1 MGLEFVVMEG
11 DTKRKSMRLMPTRLR
26 LISGWR
32 NCVKKMSLTRFLLLA
47 GSMFFAGPVF
57 SDVESTAPLP
67 GPLPE
72 PLTNNTV
79 AEFTHNGVQY
89 VMSFMGLG
97 PGKEFDDISKKAWL
111 WRSDTAAWEPFPD
124 VPVKQG
130 RLAAVAVG
138 LYDRVLLFGGYT
150 VAPDGTEKSTPEVF
164 IINPIDGSYKRRAD
178 MPVPVD
184 DAVAFAY
191 ANRYIYLLSGWH
203 DENNV
208 SHAQVYDSWEDSW
221 AMADA
226 FPGTPVFGH
235 AGGIVGQQFVI
246 VGGVGVLGKTDG
258 KRQFGAINQ
267 AWLGEIDPENP
278 QRISWSELPLLEET
292 AQYRMAAT
300 GDESSGLVL
309 FAGGSRRPYNF
320 NGIGYDGLPAEPEN
334 SLFAWDTAS
343 GKWVVFPEASRAA
356 TMDHR
361 GLLGIGNEGF
371 ITIGGMIAGQEVSAN
386 VVVVPRRVLRAKKPR

>member
-1 MGLEFVVMEG
+1 MNTPSMTVSRAYAGLTTFAFWMFIVVAAVADE
-11 DTKRKSMRLMPTRLR
+11 
-26 LISGWR
+26 
-32 NCVKKMSLTRFLLLA
+32 
-47 GSMFFAGPVF
+47 
-57 SDVESTAPLP
+57 EPLVP

-72 PLTNNTV
+72 ALSNNAV
-79 AEFTHNGVQY
+79 AEYTRDGVQY

-97 PGKEFDDISKKAWL
+97 PGREHGDVSRKAWL
-111 WRSDTAAWEPFPD
+111 WRSDTAAWKPFPD
-124 VPVKQG
+124 VPVEQG

-164 IINPIDGSYKRRAD
+164 IINPLDGSYQRRAD

-184 DAVAFAY
+184 DTVAFAY
-191 ANRYIYLLSGWH
+191 ANRYIYLVSGWH
-203 DENNV
+203 DEGNV
-208 SHAQVYDSWEDSW
+208 SHVQLYDTWEDTW

-226 FPGTPVFGH
+226 FPGRPVFGH
-235 AGGIVGQQFVI
+235 AGGIVGNQFVI
-246 VGGVGVLGKTDG
+246 VGGVGVLGVLDG

-267 AWLGEIDPENP
+267 AWLGEIDPEDP
-278 QRISWSELPLLEET
+278 KKISWSKLPLLDET

-334 SLFAWDTAS
+334 SFFAWDTAT
-343 GKWVVFPEASRAA
+343 GAWVHYPDVSRPD

-361 GLLGIGNEGF
+361 GLLKVGGGAF
-371 ITIGGMIAGQEVSAN
+371 VTIGGMTKGQEVTGR
-386 VVVVPRRVLRAKKPR
+386 VVSRQLPD

>member
-1 MGLEFVVMEG
+1 M
-11 DTKRKSMRLMPTRLR
+11 TITR
-26 LISGWR
+26 
-32 NCVKKMSLTRFLLLA
+32 CLLLIGLMLGLVSA
-47 GSMFFAGPVF
+47 FA
-57 SDVESTAPLP
+57 ESETASPALAP

-72 PLTNNTV
+72 PMTNNAV
-79 AEFTHNGVQY
+79 AEFTYEGVQY

-97 PGKEFDDISKKAWL
+97 PGKEHEDISKKAYL
-111 WRSDTAAWEPFPD
+111 WRSDKAAWEPFPD
-124 VPVKQG
+124 VPVEQG

-150 VAPDGTEKSTPEVF
+150 VAPDGSEKSMPEVF
-164 IINPIDGSYKRRAD
+164 IINPLDGSYKRRAN

-191 ANRYIYLLSGWH
+191 ANRYVYLVSGWH
-203 DENNV
+203 DEGNV
-208 SHAQVYDSWEDSW
+208 SHVQVYDSWEDSW

-246 VGGVGVLGKTDG
+246 VGGVGVLGKKDG
-258 KRQFGAINQ
+258 KRQLGAINQ
-267 AWLGEIDPENP
+267 AWLGEIDPENA
-278 QRISWSELPLLEET
+278 QQISWSELPLLDET

-320 NGIGYDGLPAEPEN
+320 DGIGYDGLPAEPED
-334 SLFAWDTAS
+334 SVFAWDTAAAR
-343 GKWVVFPEASRAA
+343 WVRFPNSSRTA

-361 GLLGIGNEGF
+361 GLLKIGNQGF
-371 ITIGGMIAGQEVSAN
+371 ITIGGMTAGQEVTGS
-386 VVVVPRRVLRAKKPR
+386 VVAIPRRVLPSNGTVPPRVLLLE